1 MCISVQRQKL
11 FDFARVVSSASIAS
25 AVWAVL
31 LAAPTYAISP
41 TAVTAAA
48 TNRTGTS
55 ATLNGVTNPGGA
67 QTTASFRYGTAMT
80 PCGSGFTQTPANESP
95 VPAGVVDVN
104 VSLTITGLS
113 QGTTYYFCLLTSN
126 IFGAL
131 LGNQLSF
138 TTLNTPAVTTG
149 AVTALSATTVTLNGI
164 ANPRGLSTTAWF
176 RYGTVTP
183 VTCNDTFGTR
193 TPAGNDSPLGSGMA
207 AQSYSQNITGLIPA
221 TTYYVCAIA
230 QNSDGPGFGNVLTMP
245 TPYAVLDIDQNRS
258 VDTNTDS
265 LLITRYLLGLRGN
278 ALINGA
284 IGANAQRMN
293 AQAIELYIQSL
304 LQ

>member
-1 MCISVQRQKL
+1 MYLSVLRQRL
-11 FDFARVVSSASIAS
+11 FWFARIASVVSVA
-25 AVWAVL
+25 L
-31 LAAPTYAISP
+31 LVTPGHAIIP

-55 ATLNGVTNPGGA
+55 ATLNGTTNPGGA
-67 QTTASFRYGTAMT
+67 QTTASFRYGTSLTSCTGGA
-80 PCGSGFTQTPANESP
+80 FTQVPASESP

-104 VSLTITGLS
+104 VTLTLTGLS

-126 IFGAL
+126 AFGAS

-138 TTLNTPAVTTG
+138 TTLNTPAVTTI
-149 AVTALSATTVTLNGI
+149 AVTALSATTVTLNG
-164 ANPRGLSTTAWF
+164 AVNPRGLSTTAWF
-176 RYGTVTP
+176 RYDTVNP
-183 VTCNDTFGTR
+183 GICNDSYGTR
-193 TPAGNDSPLGSGMA
+193 TPPANDSPLGSGMA
-207 AQSYSQNITGLIPA
+207 IQNYSQNLTGLVAA

-245 TPYAVLDIDQNRS
+245 TPYAVLDIDQNRV
-258 VDTNTDS
+258 VDSNTDS
-265 LLITRYLLGLRGN
+265 LLITRYLLGLRGS

-284 IGANAQRMN
+284 IGANAQRTN

-304 LQ
+304 LL

>member
-1 MCISVQRQKL
+1 MYSSILRQRL
-11 FDFARVVSSASIAS
+11 FWFARIASVVSVA
-25 AVWAVL
+25 L
-31 LAAPTYAISP
+31 LVTPGHAISP
-41 TAVTAAA
+41 TAVTTAA

-55 ATLNGVTNPGGA
+55 ATLNGITNPGGA
-67 QTTASFRYGTAMT
+67 QTTAAFRYSTAMT
-80 PCGSGFTQTPANESP
+80 PCGNGFTQTPANESP

-104 VSLTITGLS
+104 LSLTITGLS

-126 IFGAL
+126 AFGSS

-138 TTLNTPAVTTG
+138 TTLNTPAVTTT
-149 AVTALSATTVTLNGI
+149 AVTALSATMATLNGTV
-164 ANPRGLSTTAWF
+164 NPRGLSTTAWF
-176 RYGTVTP
+176 RYDTVNP

-207 AQSYSQNITGLIPA
+207 VQNYSLNITGLIAA

-230 QNSDGPGFGNVLTMP
+230 QNSDGLGFGNVLAMP
-245 TPYAVLDIDQNRS
+245 TPYPVLDIDQNRV

-278 ALINGA
+278 ALINGS
-284 IGANAQRMN
+284 IGANAQRTN

>member
-1 MCISVQRQKL
+1 MPISVKCQK
-11 FDFARVVSSASIAS
+11 FFEFARTALVASFASVVCAI
-25 AVWAVL
+25 L
-31 LAAPTYAISP
+31 LVAPTYAIVP

-55 ATLNGVTNPGGA
+55 ATLNGITNPGGA

-113 QGTTYYFCLLTSN
+113 QGTTYYFCLLASN
-126 IFGAL
+126 IFGAS

-138 TTLNTPAVTTG
+138 TTLNTPAVTTT
-149 AVTALSATTVTLNGI
+149 AVTGLSATTVTLNG
-164 ANPRGLSTTAWF
+164 AVNPRGLSTTAWF
-176 RYGTVTP
+176 RYSTVNP
-183 VTCNDTFGTR
+183 GTCNDTFGTR
-193 TPAGNDSPLGSGMA
+193 TPPGNDSVLGSGMA
-207 AQSYSQNITGLIPA
+207 TQNYSQSIAGLIAA

-230 QNSDGPGFGNVLTMP
+230 QNSDGLGFGNVLTMP
-245 TPYAVLDIDQNRS
+245 TPYAVLDVDQNRI
-258 VDTNTDS
+258 VDSNTDS
-265 LLITRYLLGLRGN
+265 LLITRYLLGLRGQ
-278 ALINGA
+278 ALIAGA
-284 IGANAQRMN
+284 LGANAQRTN